1 MPVMEGNIQFLS
13 QDFVGVIFDYT
24 KFKLK
29 ESNILFHIVQQPKH
43 GRLSIL
49 SHGNMDSNDTQ
60 SKFFSYVDLT
70 TDKVRYTHNGDE
82 HPTDQM
88 TIDLQIASKEPIS
101 EILEGKHRFVLHVNI
116 TPVNDPP
123 ILSLGPNKILR
134 LTQGIPK
141 VLGPDLLK
149 TEDPDSPPSSLI
161 YTILVAQDSQAQNGR
176 LEVNGKAVTSFSQSD
191 VDQGHVTYL
200 VNQQNMED
208 TSFEFAVQV
217 SDGME
222 TSPAVFLAISV
233 LPLQLRMVNNT
244 GLILIHKSNSLITPW
259 NLSFSSNS
267 EDDNLDVR

>member
-1 MPVMEGNIQFLS
+1 MEGSMNFLS
-13 QDFVGVIFDYT
+13 QDYIGVVFDYH

-29 ESNILFHIVQQPKH
+29 ESNILFHIVQPPKH

-49 SHGNMDSNDTQ
+49 SHGNIDNNETQ

-70 TDKVRYTHNGDE
+70 TDKVRYTHNGNE
-82 HPTDQM
+82 HLTDQM
-88 TIDLQIASKEPIS
+88 MIDLQISSKEPIS
-101 EILEGKHRFVLHVNI
+101 EILEGKHRFSLHVNI

-123 ILSLGPNKILR
+123 VLSIGPNKILR

-161 YTILVAQDSQAQNGR
+161 YTILVSQDSEGQNGR
-176 LEVNGKAVTSFSQSD
+176 LEVNGKAVSSFSQND

-200 VNQQNMED
+200 VNNQNMAD
-208 TSFEFAVQV
+208 TSFEIAVQV

-222 TSPAVFLAISV
+222 TSPAVFLGVSV

-244 GLILIHKSNSLITPW
+244 GLILIHKSHSLITPW